1 MPDKITD
8 WADLMSDKICETV
21 RAYMF
26 VAEPDDT
33 VENMLE
39 RVLADSCAGP
49 KTIAMAKAK
58 LGIA

>member
-8 WADLMSDKICETV
+8 WADLMSNKICETV
-21 RAYMF
+21 KAYMV
-26 VAEPDDT
+26 VAEEGDT

-39 RVLADSCAGP
+39 QVLAYSCAGP